1 MGIYQRLALASV
13 VLATVLMYVINPIQE
28 IHWEKAVENGK
39 LYLESQAA
47 EAGFQGG
54 LVTWG
59 SSQLAE
65 MAITV
70 DNYESYGLF
79 STADVY
85 VAGIKRGESFGCGGN
100 VWILWEELSTESE

>member
-13 VLATVLMYVINPIQE
+13 VLAIVLMYVINPIRK
-28 IHWEKAVENGK
+28 IHLEKAVENGT

>member
-1 MGIYQRLALASV
+1 MGIYQRLALAAV
-13 VLATVLMYVINPIQE
+13 VLAIVLMYVINPIRK
-28 IHWEKAVENGK
+28 IHLEKAVENGT

>member
-1 MGIYQRLALASV
+1 MGIYKRLALASV
-13 VLATVLMYVINPIQE
+13 VLASVLVYVLNPDQKAHLE
-28 IHWEKAVENGK
+28 TAVENGT

-54 LVTWG
+54 LVAWG

-70 DNYESYGLF
+70 DRYESYGLF
-79 STADVY
+79 STADVL
-85 VAGIKRGESFGCGGN
+85 VAGIKRGESFGCAGQ
-100 VWILWEELSTESE
+100 VWILWEELDAETN

>member
-13 VLATVLMYVINPIQE
+13 VLAIVLMYVINPIRK
-28 IHWEKAVENGK
+28 IHLEKAVENGT

-47 EAGFQGG
+47 EAGFHGG

>member
-13 VLATVLMYVINPIQE
+13 VLAIVLMYVINPIRK
-28 IHWEKAVENGK
+28 IHLEKAVENGT

-54 LVTWG
+54 LVAWG